1 MAAKKLGIS
10 QGAVSQH
17 IKKLETFLQATLIVR
32 SHTGCKPTPEG
43 KVFLPYAENLIRMN
57 QRAVGVLR
65 CQQDIITVGASSNIG
80 TYMLQPYIKSL
91 LDEGSN
97 NQKIDMVIHNNPT
110 IAEKLDDG
118 EFDVAV
124 MEWWDRRPGYIAH
137 LWRREELVV
146 IVPPDHEWT
155 KLPYIPRNLFKG
167 ASILGGEAGT
177 GTGRLLARY
186 FGDEMKDILVTLRLG
201 STEAVKQW
209 VRAGLGVSL
218 VLASTVENERRDGS
232 LAVIPLE
239 GEPLHKDLFVIWRD
253 SLLPENP
260 SHQFAEGLLN
270 ISFTAHSHVS
280 SQQYL
285 TKRN

>member
-1 MAAKKLGIS
+1 MATLLAVVNAGNFRAAAKKLGIS

-17 IKKLETFLQATLIVR
+17 IKKLEIFLQATLIVR
-32 SHTGCKPTPEG
+32 SHAGCKPTLEG

-57 QRAVGVLR
+57 QRALGVLH
-65 CQQDIITVGASSNIG
+65 CQQDIITIGASSNIG
-80 TYMLQPYIKSL
+80 TYMLQPHIKSL
-91 LDEGSN
+91 LDEDSN

-110 IAEKLDDG
+110 IVEKLDDG

-146 IVPPDHEWT
+146 IVPPDHDWA

-167 ASILGGEAGT
+167 ASILAGESGT

-186 FGDEMKDILVTLRLG
+186 FGDEIKDILITLRLG

-209 VRAGLGVSL
+209 VKAGLGVSL
-218 VLASTVENERRDGS
+218 VLASTVEHERRDGT
-232 LAVIPLE
+232 LAVMPLE
-239 GEPLHKDLFVIWRD
+239 GEPLHKDLYVIWRD
-253 SLLPENP
+253 SLMPE
-260 SHQFAEGLLN
+260 SLSRRFAERLL
-270 ISFTAHSHVS
+270 A
-280 SQQYL
+280 
-285 TKRN
+285 